1 MRATLIPHPTTADG
15 PSVRIEADLD
25 QEGRSWAFVKFRL
38 SGAAS
43 SVRIPQR
50 LQQLDKASQEAA
62 ETFASTRSPDLMLME
77 AGRTDGLWKHTCFE
91 VFARLSDG
99 SYAEF
104 NISPS
109 GEWASYGFEGYRDGM
124 QNLGGVRIQRL
135 GDVTGDAIEV
145 EAILDWPGWPHV
157 TGIGLS
163 AVIEDVDGNIS
174 YWALAHPSDKP
185 DFHHPDSFVLELP

>member
-1 MRATLIPHPTTADG
+1 MDATLIPHPTTADG
-15 PSVRIEADLD
+15 HTVRIEVELD
-25 QEGRSWAFVKFRL
+25 HEGRSWAFVKFRL
-38 SGAAS
+38 SGAIS
-43 SVRIPQR
+43 DIRIPRR
-50 LQQLDKASQEAA
+50 LEQLDKARREAA
-62 ETFASTRSPDLMLME
+62 ETFASTRAPDLALMNV
-77 AGRTDGLWKHTCFE
+77 GRTDGLWKHTCFE

-109 GEWASYGFEGYRDGM
+109 GEWASYGFSGYRDGM
-124 QNLGGVRIQRL
+124 QNAGGVRVHRLGGVE
-135 GDVTGDAIEV
+135 GVAVEV
-145 EAILDWPGWPHV
+145 DAILDWPGWPHA
-157 TGIGLS
+157 TSIGLS